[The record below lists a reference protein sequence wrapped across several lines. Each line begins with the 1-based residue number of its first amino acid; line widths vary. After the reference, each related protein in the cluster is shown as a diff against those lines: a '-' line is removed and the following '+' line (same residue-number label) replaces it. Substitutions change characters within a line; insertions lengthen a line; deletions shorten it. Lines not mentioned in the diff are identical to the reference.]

1 MSTWR
6 EKTIRG
12 IRPGDVFVVQRTFTR
27 EDTVA
32 FGELTRDYNPV
43 HYDERFAAAKG
54 MNGLICHGLLVGGML
69 CEAGGQLAWL
79 ASGMSF
85 TFIKPVYF
93 GDTITCTVMI
103 TDVDEKKR
111 ARAVAEY
118 VNQHGEKVMEGHLTG
133 RLPGEEDTRVLRE
146 MVAEGDATN
155 ALRDRV

>member
-27 EDTVA
+27 EDTTA
-32 FGELTRDYNPV
+32 FGDLTRDYNPV

-54 MNGLICHGLLVGGML
+54 LGGLICHGLLVGGML
-69 CEAGGQLAWL
+69 CEAGGQIAWL

-85 TFIKPVYF
+85 RFIKPVYF

-103 TDVDEKKR
+103 TDVDAKLR
-111 ARAVAEY
+111 ARAVAEF
-118 VNQHGEKVMEGHLTG
+118 VNQDGVKVMEGHLSG
-133 RLPGEEDTRVLRE
+133 HLPGVEDTRVLRE
-146 MVAEGDATN
+146 MVAGGDASN
-155 ALRDRV
+155 GLRGRV